1 MIYIFNVFIFNLGA
15 AIAFNSCYSILR
27 EDETVINELWIQLL
41 YYFVV
46 ILDSTKST
54 NSEHVLKS
62 IDHLQRV
69 FLEKSSLFNEVILN

>member
-1 MIYIFNVFIFNLGA
+1 MYIILYIYNLGA
-15 AIAFNSCYSILR
+15 AIAFNSCYSLLR
-27 EDETVINELWIQLL
+27 EDETVINELWFQLL

-46 ILDSTKST
+46 ILDSNKST
-54 NSEHVLKS
+54 ISEQHVLKS